1 MYGGWGDDFWRGEK
15 ADIRM
20 LSFCFSTT
28 LTALL
33 HERKDKRN
41 IHTRKY
47 VHHIWSTAYG
57 ILLKLQYCVHCYR
70 HPNVVQVVT
79 YLHHCTKS
87 SHIHYAMPK
96 KSGNDQRHTIH
107 NFVQESPQIW

>member
-1 MYGGWGDDFWRGEK
+1 MGDGGMISGG
-15 ADIRM
+15 
-20 LSFCFSTT
+20 
-28 LTALL
+28 
-33 HERKDKRN
+33 ERKLTFACFPFALVQLLLPCCMNGRTKG
-41 IHTRKY
+41 IYVHTRKY
-47 VHHIWSTAYG
+47 IHHIWSTAYE